1 MASTMQLKKPIM
13 ALSGTQITELKFDFE
28 ALSTRD
34 YRQIVRLE
42 CKLRGETPSFDLSSL
57 RKKTSNEFQIA
68 SAWIAALKATEGLC
82 LDDIENLSLQDLLE
96 VGEYGEN
103 FILL

>member
-1 MASTMQLKKPIM
+1 MQTMKLKKPIM
-13 ALSGTQITELKFDFE
+13 ALSGKQIEEINFDFE
-28 ALSTRD
+28 NLSARD

-42 CKLRGETPSFDLSSL
+42 CRLRGEVPSFDLSSM
-57 RKKTSNEFQIA
+57 RKKTSQEFQIA
-68 SAWIAALKATEGLC
+68 SAWIAALKATTDLC
-82 LDDIENLSLQDLLE
+82 LDDIDSLSLPDLLE

>member
-1 MASTMQLKKPIM
+1 MQTMNLKKPIM
-13 ALSGTQITELKFDFE
+13 ALSGKQIEEINFDFE
-28 ALSTRD
+28 SLSARD

-42 CKLRGETPSFDLSSL
+42 GKLRGETPSFDLSSL
-57 RKKTSNEFQIA
+57 RKKTSQEFQIA
-68 SAWIAALKATEGLC
+68 TAWIAALKATKDLC
-82 LDDIENLSLQDLLE
+82 LDDIDSLSLPDLLE